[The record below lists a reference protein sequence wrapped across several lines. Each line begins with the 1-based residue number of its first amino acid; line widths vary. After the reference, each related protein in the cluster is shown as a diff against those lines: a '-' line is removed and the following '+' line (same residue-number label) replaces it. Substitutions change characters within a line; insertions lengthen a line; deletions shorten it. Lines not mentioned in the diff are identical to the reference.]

1 MDFEVRILKNKSGY
15 RTSSSKVSCV
25 LIFRPNGQL
34 LLFRPKFAQKMILGS
49 EFQNS
54 KPGFGISTSM
64 GANFQAKRITL
75 NFRPKFAEK
84 WFLRLEFRNSKPGFA
99 PPIYHVCQFK
109 GKKDNFEFLAYIWAN
124 CIFGLY
130 FGSYNVEAVAESWV
144 DA

>member
-1 MDFEVRILKNKSGY
+1 MDFGVRILKNKSGY

-54 KPGFGISTSM
+54 KPGFGINTSM

-84 WFLRLEFRNSKPGFA
+84 WFLGLEFRNSKPGFA

-130 FGSYNVEAVAESWV
+130 FGSYNVEAVAAGWTLK
-144 DA
+144 